1 MDDDTTMINKGK
13 CSASEVLQFALE
25 KKLALQ
31 PGDKDLVIMLHE
43 IEYTLDNQKFKSTA
57 SLVVTGE
64 DDANTAMAKTVGLP
78 LGIAAKLI
86 LNGTIHEKGLL
97 IPIYKSIYLP
107 VLEELKEHGIS
118 FLEETIALN

>member
-43 IEYTLDNQKFKSTA
+43 IEYTLDNKKFKSTA

-86 LNGTIHEKGLL
+86 MNVSISEKGLL
-97 IPIYKSIYLP
+97 IPVDKHIYLP
-107 VLEELKEHGIS
+107 VLEELKQQGI
-118 FLEETIALN
+118 FFNEEILALD

>member
-1 MDDDTTMINKGK
+1 
-13 CSASEVLQFALE
+13 LQFALE

-57 SLVVTGE
+57 SLVVIGE
-64 DDANTAMAKTVGLP
+64 DDAHTAMAKTVGLP